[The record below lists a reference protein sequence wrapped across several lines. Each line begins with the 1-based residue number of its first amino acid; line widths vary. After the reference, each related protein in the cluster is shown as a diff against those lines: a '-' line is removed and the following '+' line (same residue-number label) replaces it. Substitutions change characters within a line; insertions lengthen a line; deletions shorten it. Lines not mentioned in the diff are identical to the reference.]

1 LSFNLT
7 DNPNINKTI
16 LNVVIVYLTTTIL
29 LVITMAIF
37 YVQNQKQQQ
46 FNLKKEQIDVRAKY
60 LIKEFELLHDNIV
73 DENAI
78 YPIMDD
84 FKSAI
89 YDIDK
94 NLIYS
99 TIKKDITPED
109 KSYFTKDNFIYFEY
123 HLDTYYL
130 GAKYLIIEVPR
141 IFIYDELFSKSII
154 IVSLIILFLVFTS
167 FALVKVLIRPLS
179 NNLMLLDRFIKDAT
193 HELNTP
199 LSAILNNIEM
209 IDPNSLDEK
218 NLKKINRIKIGAITI
233 SNIYKD
239 LSFLLLNNKI
249 ESNNQNLDISSI
261 LHQRLEY
268 FKILTKSK
276 NLKFT
281 IDIDD
286 GVLLFI
292 DNQKI
297 QRLFDNL
304 ISNSIKYSHPNTDIK
319 ITLKQHIFT
328 IEDSGIGMSE
338 DEIKDIFIR
347 YKRFSSS
354 VGGFGIGY
362 NIIHTIIK
370 EYNIDI
376 SIESKKNIGTKVELK
391 W

>member
-1 LSFNLT
+1 MSFNLT

>member
-1 LSFNLT
+1 MSFNLT

-319 ITLKQHIFT
+319 ITLKQHLFT

-376 SIESKKNIGTKVELK
+376 SIESKKNIGTKVSLR